1 MSTQNSIKAYNEW
14 ILQSDYDYETAEAMF
29 STARY
34 VYAVFMCHLCIEK
47 IVKSEY
53 VKRYNKVA
61 PRSHNLLWLAEE
73 IKLEFPENLYR
84 FVFQLND
91 ASLPTRYP
99 QELAA
104 SIKFYTKEITLEIL
118 NKTKELQQWIKNQ

>member
-1 MSTQNSIKAYNEW
+1 MSTSDNNKAYNEW
-14 ILQSDYDYETAEAMF
+14 ILQSDYDYETAEAMY

-47 IVKSEY
+47 IIKSQY
-53 VKRYNKVA
+53 LKQLDKVA
-61 PRSHNLLWLAEE
+61 PKSHNLLWLAEQ
-73 IKLEFPENLYR
+73 IKLEFPEHLYK

-99 QELAA
+99 QELKAA
-104 SIKFYTKEITLEIL
+104 IKAYPKEVTLVIL
-118 NKTKELQQWIKNQ
+118 NKTKELQQWIKQQ

>member
-99 QELAA
+99 QELKS
-104 SIKFYTKEITLEIL
+104 SIKFYSKEITLEIL
-118 NKTKELQQWIKNQ
+118 NKTKELQQWIKKQ

>member
-1 MSTQNSIKAYNEW
+1 MSTENNIKAYKEW

-29 STARY
+29 SATRY

-47 IVKSEY
+47 IVKSQY

-73 IKLEFPENLYR
+73 IKLEFPEHLYR

-99 QELAA
+99 QELMS
-104 SIKFYTKEITLEIL
+104 SIKFYSKAITLEIL
-118 NKTKELQQWIKNQ
+118 NKTKELQEWIKKQ